1 MRLALLGLLA
11 SAFVLTACGGSTSAT
26 SAHDAGGDGGGAGS
40 VTDTGGEPIGHT
52 TSGLQYEGSVATEP
66 TASGARIE
74 LSAPLFPDS
83 TVFQRF
89 QNPAAYPAIDAAE
102 KLRLVD
108 ENVKTFD
115 ELLTLCAPTH
125 PTIKLLAAGDP
136 PLSVAELHVNYDEVA
151 RCAYAQFGAKPY
163 WVPQHVA
170 DVDICARKL
179 GPTWHLPT
187 EADVVGLLDAESQ
200 LFADTLTVPAGP
212 DWFPVEWYYRLAIYA
227 RGADGALV
235 LADLAPGAKRI
246 APLGISGAA
255 LSELYLGNGSV
266 IGLRCMRVAQ
276 VQ

>member
-1 MRLALLGLLA
+1 MRHALLA
-11 SAFVLTACGGSTSAT
+11 SVFALTACGSSTPAT
-26 SAHDAGGDGGGAGS
+26 SAHDGGADGGGVDAAGP
-40 VTDTGGEPIGHT
+40 EPVGKT
-52 TSGLQYEGSVATEP
+52 TSGLQYEGSVATET
-66 TASGARIE
+66 TASGTRIE

-89 QNPAAYPAIDAAE
+89 QNPAAYPALDEAE

-108 ENVKTFD
+108 ENVKSFD
-115 ELLTLCAPTH
+115 ELLKLCAPTH
-125 PTIKLLAAGDP
+125 SIIKLRAAGDP
-136 PLSVAELHVNYDEVA
+136 PLSVAELHANYDEVA

-187 EADVVGLLDAESQ
+187 EAEVTSLLDAESQ
-200 LFADTLTVPAGP
+200 LFADTLTIPPGP
-212 DWFPVEWYYRLAIYA
+212 DWFPVDWYYRLEIYVRA
-227 RGADGALV
+227 ADGSLALGN
-235 LADLAPGAKRI
+235 LAPAAARLT
-246 APLGISGAA
+246 PLGISGAA
-255 LSELYLGNGSV
+255 LSELYIGNGHP